1 MHGMSRVAEV
11 ERQVRARKV
20 EQFSLARKPKP
31 AKTTTHETFNQNQGE
46 RIMFYKKIFVRKH
59 ERALLFRDGDFVKF
73 LEPGVYRFGTL
84 LHNYTVERF
93 DITATLFGHRL
104 EDFLIEK
111 YPRQVER
118 IFDVIAT
125 DENEI
130 AIVYHND
137 RVTLVM
143 APATRHLFT
152 KGVHKI
158 RVERVEIVDT
168 LDVDERLAKRLLAG
182 NDPALKAIADK
193 AIYSRVV
200 PEGHVGLLYVD
211 GELTRSLAPGFHA
224 FFAVER
230 GVTVELFDTRVQT
243 LEVSGQEIL
252 TKDKV
257 SLRINLTAT
266 YQLTDVEKAIRVAKD
281 PLDHLYKEVQFGLR
295 GAVGTRTLDA
305 LLEDKEAIDTSV
317 ADHLKK
323 RFKAIGITVKSVGVK
338 DIILPGDMKDLL
350 RKVVEAEK
358 AAQANVIRRREET
371 NATRSLLNTAKVM
384 ETNAVALRLK
394 ELETLE
400 KITEKI
406 GNISVYGGLDSV
418 LDDLVRMKK

>member
-11 ERQVRARKV
+11 ERQIRARKA
-20 EQFSLARKPKP
+20 ETLSLPKRAPKP
-31 AKTTTHETFNQNQGE
+31 AETATSVTFNENEGE
-46 RIMFYKKIFVRKH
+46 HIMFYKKILVRKH

-84 LHNYTVERF
+84 LHFYAVERF
-93 DITATLFGHRL
+93 DITDTLFGHRL
-104 EDFLIEK
+104 QDFLIEK

-118 IFDVIAT
+118 IFDVVAT
-125 DENEI
+125 GVNEI

-137 RVTLVM
+137 RVTLIM

-158 RVERVEIVDT
+158 RVERIGIVD
-168 LDVDERLAKRLLAG
+168 
-182 NDPALKAIADK
+182 LKAIADK
-193 AIYSRVV
+193 AIYSRVI

-224 FFAVER
+224 FYAVER
-230 GVTVELFDTRVQT
+230 GVGVELYDTRVQT

-266 YQLTDVEKAIRVAKD
+266 YQLTDVEKAVRETKD

-305 LLEDKEAIDTSV
+305 LLEDKAVIDHSV
-317 ADHLKK
+317 ADHLKAH
-323 RFKAIGITVKSVGVK
+323 FEAIGITVKSVGVK

-350 RKVVEAEK
+350 GKVVEAEK

-418 LDDLVRMKK
+418 LNDLVRMKQ

>member
-1 MHGMSRVAEV
+1 
-11 ERQVRARKV
+11 
-20 EQFSLARKPKP
+20 
-31 AKTTTHETFNQNQGE
+31 
-46 RIMFYKKIFVRKH
+46 MFYVKFIVRKH

-73 LEPGVYRFGTL
+73 LEPGVHRFVDL
-84 LHNYTVERF
+84 LHKFTVERF
-93 DITATLFGHRL
+93 DITVPVFGHRL
-104 EDFLIEK
+104 QDFLIEK

-118 IFDVIAT
+118 YFDVVTT
-125 DENEI
+125 DENGI
-130 AIVYHND
+130 AVVYHND
-137 RVTLVM
+137 RVTIIM

-158 RVERVEIVDT
+158 RIERFGIVDK
-168 LDVDERLAKRLLAG
+168 LDVDPRLAKRLLAG
-182 NDPALKAIADK
+182 NDPMLKAIADK
-193 AIYSRVV
+193 AIYARVV
-200 PEGHVGLLYVD
+200 PEGHVGLLYID
-211 GELTRSLAPGFHA
+211 GELTRSLKPGFHA

-230 GVTVELFDTRVQT
+230 EVSVQLFDTRVQT

-266 YQLTDVEKAIRVAKD
+266 YQLTDVEKAVRETKD

-305 LLEDKEAIDTSV
+305 LLEDKAVIDQSV
-317 ADHLKK
+317 ADHLKA
-323 RFKAIGITVKSVGVK
+323 RFEAIGVTVKSVGVK
-338 DIILPGDMKDLL
+338 DIILPGDMKELL
-350 RKVVEAEK
+350 GKVVEAEK

-418 LDDLVRMKK
+418 LNDLVRMKQ

>member
-1 MHGMSRVAEV
+1 
-11 ERQVRARKV
+11 
-20 EQFSLARKPKP
+20 
-31 AKTTTHETFNQNQGE
+31 
-46 RIMFYKKIFVRKH
+46 MFYMKVIVRKH

-73 LEPGVYRFGTL
+73 LEPGVYRFATV
-84 LHNYTVERF
+84 LHKIEVQTF
-93 DITATLFGHRL
+93 DLSVPIFGHRL
-104 EDFLIEK
+104 QDFLVEQ
-111 YPRQVER
+111 YRDQVER
-118 IFDVIAT
+118 YFDIVET

-137 RVTLVM
+137 CVTLAM
-143 APATRHLFT
+143 APATRHLFVN
-152 KGVHKI
+152 GVHRI
-158 RVERVEIVDT
+158 RVERFNIVES

-182 NDPALKAIADK
+182 DEPMLKAIADK
-193 AIYSRVV
+193 VVYARVV

-211 GELTRSLAPGFHA
+211 GELTRTLTAGFHA

-230 GVTVELFDTRVQT
+230 GVNVELYDTRVQT

-257 SLRINLTAT
+257 ALRINLTAT
-266 YQLTDVEKAIRVAKD
+266 YQLADVEKAVRETRD

-305 LLEDKEAIDTSV
+305 LLEDKAVIDQSV
-317 ADHLKK
+317 ADHLKA
-323 RFKAIGITVKSVGVK
+323 RFEAIGITVKSVGVK

-350 RKVVEAEK
+350 GKVVEAEK

-418 LDDLVRMKK
+418 LNDLVRMKQ